1 MKYYLIDDEIGIVK
15 TLENIIESRDLGEV
29 SGYSTDPVRAAEE
42 IIGINPDIVLA
53 DLLMSGKDGISL
65 VGEIKKVR
73 PQILFVMISKVT
85 DKSMVEQAY
94 SAGVEFFIHKP
105 INVIEVERVL
115 RNVSDRL
122 KMKNIVSNIRG
133 IFEEEEKAP
142 AVAKKND
149 SSAQEIN
156 LLLGLLGMLGEKGT
170 PDILAICRYLD
181 ETGGSY
187 SKEVLVKVAENRG
200 ESPKNLEQR
209 MRRAIKKGLVNVAN
223 LAIDDYSNE
232 VFQVYAVYVF
242 DFKNIKDE
250 MEFIKGNSAGGGRV
264 NLSKFIEGLLLYRDT
279 VK

>member
-29 SGYSTDPVRAAEE
+29 SGYSTDPARAAEE

-65 VGEIKKVR
+65 VSEIKKVR

-133 IFEEEEKAP
+133 IFEEEAAP
-142 AVAKKND
+142 ASVKKND
-149 SSAQEIN
+149 GSAQEIN

-170 PDILAICRYLD
+170 PDILAICKYLD
-181 ETGGSY
+181 ETGESY

-232 VFQVYAVYVF
+232 VFQIYAGYVF

>member
-42 IIGINPDIVLA
+42 IISINPDIVLA

-65 VGEIKKVR
+65 VGEIKKIR
-73 PQILFVMISKVT
+73 PRILFVMISKVT

-133 IFEEEEKAP
+133 IFEEEEAAP
-142 AVAKKND
+142 ASVKKNEG
-149 SSAQEIN
+149 SAQEIN

-170 PDILAICRYLD
+170 PDILAICKYLD
-181 ETGGSY
+181 ETGESY
-187 SKEVLVKVAENRG
+187 SKEVLVKVAEIRG

-232 VFQVYAVYVF
+232 VFQIYAGYVF

>member
-15 TLENIIESRDLGEV
+15 TLENIVESRDLGEV

-42 IIGINPDIVLA
+42 IISINPDIVLA

-65 VGEIKKVR
+65 VSEIKKVR
-73 PQILFVMISKVT
+73 PQICFVMISKVS

-133 IFEEEEKAP
+133 IFEEEETQA
-142 AVAKKND
+142 AGTKKNE
-149 SSAQEIN
+149 SPSQEIN

-181 ETGGSY
+181 ETGESY
-187 SKEVLVKVAENRG
+187 SKEVLVKVAESRG

-209 MRRAIKKGLVNVAN
+209 MRRAIKKGLINVAN

-232 VFQVYAVYVF
+232 VFQVYAGYVF